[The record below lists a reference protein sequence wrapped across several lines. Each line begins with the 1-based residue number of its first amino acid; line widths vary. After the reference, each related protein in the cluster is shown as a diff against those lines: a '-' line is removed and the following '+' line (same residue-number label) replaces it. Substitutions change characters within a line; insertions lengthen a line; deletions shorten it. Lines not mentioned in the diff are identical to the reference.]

1 MDATGIGDIGLHIT
15 SGHKLK
21 LSNVLYVPESC
32 FRLVSILAPNKSSD
46 YTTHIDLDEGIQRS
60 SWRRT
65 MDTNATR
72 TTVSKNSKMKETPLT
87 APSLVRS
94 QLQQALRS
102 DGYDVT
108 RHEGIVSAHRTCKRL
123 PSPEHRLFG
132 EDKIQLKQ
140 RIFACR
146 RNSLLAVTR
155 HNMSD

>member
-1 MDATGIGDIGLHIT
+1 MDATGIGDIELHIT

-32 FRLVSILAPNKSSD
+32 FRLVSILALNKSSD

-94 QLQQALRS
+94 QL
-102 DGYDVT
+102 
-108 RHEGIVSAHRTCKRL
+108 
-123 PSPEHRLFG
+123 
-132 EDKIQLKQ
+132 
-140 RIFACR
+140 
-146 RNSLLAVTR
+146 
-155 HNMSD
+155 